1 MKKGFVHF
9 CRVPKESS
17 IKTEDRVRN
26 VSRKDLSYVYNKY
39 YKNQVAALYRAIHS
53 N

>member
-1 MKKGFVHF
+1 MKKGFVHL
-9 CRVPKESS
+9 CRMSKEPSG
-17 IKTEDRVRN
+17 KTEDRVRN
-26 VSRKDLSYVYNKY
+26 VSKKDLSYVYNKY